1 MTIGRGTPFPVGES
15 ERWLARRNGGMFW
28 PRHVLGSFQ
37 VGNYLRP
44 ERSAGSAA
52 RVSGGLQEADRGR
65 I

>member
-1 MTIGRGTPFPVGES
+1 MACPP
-15 ERWLARRNGGMFW
+15 ERRHVW

-44 ERSAGSAA
+44 ERSAGSVA